1 MNMNDREGLPFVSA
15 SLGEHIL
22 RGVLAIGAL
31 VLAVVLFNLGAW
43 YAIIGGGLLV
53 AFAFVMF
60 RGCPV
65 CWTVGLVGTC
75 KLKSAGKTVKVSE

>member
-1 MNMNDREGLPFVSA
+1 MNSQENLPFVSA

-22 RGVLAIGAL
+22 RGALAFGAL
-31 VLAVVLFNLGAW
+31 ALAMALFNLGVW
-43 YAIIGGGLLV
+43 YAVIGGGLLV

-65 CWTVGLVGTC
+65 CWTVGLFGTC
-75 KLKSAGKTVKVSE
+75 KLKSAEKRVKVLE